1 MNGNH
6 ILASLSYFSIFFAPF
21 LLPIIIYF
29 VAEEEVKYHAK
40 KALWTHFIPY
50 VVVFIGF
57 VMSSVFGLSSAN
69 NGAVGIVVIATFVI
83 AGIVSI
89 YYFIWN
95 IVKGIQVLKSI

>member
-50 VVVFIGF
+50 VVVIIGF
-57 VMSSVFGLSSAN
+57 VISGAFGLSSAN
-69 NGAVGIVVIATFVI
+69 DGAVGIAVIATFVI
-83 AGIVSI
+83 AGIISI

-95 IVKGIQVLKSI
+95 IVKGIQVLKAI